1 MGASHTAS
9 QASSSRSVSVETE
22 TLGGK
27 VRCLCGE
34 LKLFDSWVVRGVC
47 EVETEAAPAIKC
59 V

>member
-22 TLGGK
+22 TFGGK

-34 LKLFDSWVVRGVC
+34 LKLFDSWVVRGV
-47 EVETEAAPAIKC
+47 
-59 V
+59 